1 MTSIVVDVIMDNGF
15 NGSHK
20 ACIACGDTQANPI
33 SLGLVFKLTDTNTVQ
48 CRYKVQAEHQ
58 GYQGILHGGVAAML
72 VDAAMVNWLQI
83 HGITRAMTAELN
95 LRYHQT
101 IAVGE
106 QVDVEAKLVEQ
117 RHKIYRLK
125 AKLSVNEQIRVS
137 AEAKFIRPPN
147 TKSA

>member
-1 MTSIVVDVIMDNGF
+1 MGVIMDNGF
-15 NGSHK
+15 NASHK
-20 ACIACGDTQANPI
+20 SCIACGDTQANAI
-33 SLGLVFKLTDTNTVQ
+33 SLGLKFQSSENNIVQ

-101 IAVGE
+101 VAVGE

-125 AKLSVNEQIRVS
+125 AKLSVSQQIRVS
-137 AEAKFIRPPN
+137 AEAKFIQAPN